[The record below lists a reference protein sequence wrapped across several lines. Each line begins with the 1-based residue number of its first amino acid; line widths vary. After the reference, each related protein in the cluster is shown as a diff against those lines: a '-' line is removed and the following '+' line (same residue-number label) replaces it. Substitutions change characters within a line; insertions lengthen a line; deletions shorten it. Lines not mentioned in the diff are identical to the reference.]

1 MSRKSDRVRRP
12 TEKAV
17 VIPPSKGSHSRESKS
32 KGSKSKGKR
41 ARSPSSG
48 EDESQSESDPSEHAH
63 TSKRSKGKQ
72 QRTKRAHQSS
82 PDSAVVEI
90 EEAVVLEIEE
100 VKLSSRAGGDELS
113 SHTGGDVDME
123 GETDD
128 EDAAIPDKLQP
139 QKHRALDI
147 LTIFSDRCIDA
158 GVMSV
163 CE

>member
-1 MSRKSDRVRRP
+1 MSRKSDRVRCP

-17 VIPPSKGSHSRESKS
+17 VIPPSKGSCSRESKS
-32 KGSKSKGKR
+32 KGSKSKGKW

-72 QRTKRAHQSS
+72 QRTKRARRSS

-90 EEAVVLEIEE
+90 EEVVVLEIEE
-100 VKLSSRAGGDELS
+100 VELSSCAGGDEPS

-128 EDAAIPDKLQP
+128 EDVSAPAN
-139 QKHRALDI
+139 
-147 LTIFSDRCIDA
+147 
-158 GVMSV
+158 
-163 CE
+163 